1 MLSWK
6 NLWRHRARS
15 LAIIFSVVLG
25 TWAGAFILSIYYGMA
40 EGRVNIAIEQEVSHL
55 QAHHPNFRDEF
66 EAKWHF
72 TEGRMDSLLPK
83 MPGLKSYS
91 LRSQAQGMLANA
103 SGSNGVQINGVDPER
118 EDATRGFKAMVKTG
132 DYFDPAKHNQVL
144 VGKKLAEKMKL
155 APGAKVVLTFQ
166 DSRQEIVSGAFR
178 VVGLYESPNAPLDE
192 RNVYL
197 RRIDLNALLG
207 TPGGVMEA
215 AVLLS
220 GEEQVAE
227 SLAWWKANCP
237 DLQIEDWRSISPEV
251 ALVMSSI
258 DVSSMIILV
267 IILIALA
274 FGIVNTML
282 MAVLERRREIGMLMA
297 IGMNR
302 LRIFGMIV
310 FETLLLA
317 LVGCPVGL
325 AIAWIT
331 VEWLGKTGMDLSNIA
346 GNAMKDF
353 GYSAVIYP
361 VLPFGKIAQI
371 ILLTAGTAL
380 LASFFPAWKALRLR
394 PAEAIR

>member
-1 MLSWK
+1 M
-6 NLWRHRARS
+6 
-15 LAIIFSVVLG
+15 
-25 TWAGAFILSIYYGMA
+25 SIYYGMA
-40 EGRVNIAIEQEVSHL
+40 EGRVKIAIEQEVSHL

-66 EAKWHF
+66 EAKYHF
-72 TEGRMDSLLPK
+72 TDGRMDSLLPK
-83 MPGLKSYS
+83 MPGLKAYS

-103 SGSNGVQINGVDPER
+103 SGSNGVQINGIDPER
-118 EDATRGFKAMVKTG
+118 EDATRGFRSMVKDG
-132 DYFDPAKHNQVL
+132 GYFDPVKRNQIL
-144 VGKKLAEKMKL
+144 VGKKLAEKMNL
-155 APGAKVVLTFQ
+155 SPGAKVVLTFQ
-166 DSRQEIVSGAFR
+166 DTSQEIVSGAFR
-178 VVGLYESPNAPLDE
+178 VLGLYESPNAPLDE

-197 RRIDLNALLG
+197 RREDLNALLG

-220 GEEQVAE
+220 GEEKVAE
-227 SLAWWKANCP
+227 SLAWWKASCP

-258 DVSSMIILV
+258 DVSSMIIFV

-282 MAVLERRREIGMLMA
+282 MAVLERTREIGMLMA

-317 LVGCPVGL
+317 LVGCPIGL

-346 GNAMKDF
+346 GNVMKDF

-361 VLPFGKIAQI
+361 VLPIGKIGQI

-380 LASFFPAWKALRLR
+380 LASVFPAWKALRLR